1 MVYLYSFTHP
11 RNQLFGSSSIFQ
23 QVRRVL
29 PSGVVNGGR
38 GEGGGGGERLEIR
51 PKQRFSPFL

>member
-1 MVYLYSFTHP
+1 MVYLYSITHP

-38 GEGGGGGERLEIR
+38 GGGGEIR
-51 PKQRFSPFL
+51 DPSETTFFPLSLVW